1 MGPSI
6 KTYFLRK
13 QLQSIFWEE
22 EEEKMKIM

>member
-13 QLQSIFWEE
+13 RLQFIFWEE